1 MLQKLLLFTALALL
15 YLTNL
20 AGTGFIGPDEP
31 RYASIGREMARSGDW
46 ITPKLDGQPWF
57 EKPPLLYWTN
67 AAAQLSHLKD
77 EWAARLPVALI
88 GLLFLFFFHRTLA
101 REFSPTV
108 ALAST
113 AILGTSA
120 GWAALSFA
128 AVTDMPMAAALN
140 GALLVSLFGPQAL
153 GSRSSGGRVV
163 RYTAQGWIA
172 GVLLGFAVLTKGFV
186 PIVLIA
192 PVFLVARGK
201 RLQMLVACVAVA
213 APWYLLNFAVN
224 GTEFWNEFFWKHHV
238 LRFISPTL
246 EHEQPFWWY
255 VPVLLAAMFP
265 WTPLLALIGSRRAIE
280 DERVR
285 FLLIYIA
292 WGFVFFSASTNKLPG
307 YLLPLLPALA
317 IAMGVA
323 LDRSRN
329 AARWLV
335 ACALLLTAVPVI
347 AAILPDALNNGITR
361 VRWTGFGGWT
371 MLAVAL
377 IPFAAAA
384 AAWWLA
390 REDADQEWSGR
401 RKWSALVVAMAAVLS
416 MGYLKWATFPVL
428 DRQVSVRAFW
438 REHKDA
444 VSQACFAYVRRSA
457 VYGLN
462 YYNERPLSECR
473 DADGG
478 IQTTTQRPKVV
489 GRGDELA
496 IE

>member
-1 MLQKLLLFTALALL
+1 MQKLLLFAALALL

-31 RYASIGREMARSGDW
+31 RYASIGREMAHSGNW

-67 AAAQLSHLKD
+67 AAAHVSHVND
-77 EWAARLPVALI
+77 EWAARLPIALI
-88 GLLFLFFFHRTLA
+88 GLIFLFFFHRTLA

-120 GWAALSFA
+120 GWAALSFV

-153 GSRSSGGRVV
+153 GSRSASGRLKGKIAG
-163 RYTAQGWIA
+163 YTAQGWIA
-172 GVLLGFAVLTKGFV
+172 GVLLGIAVLGKAFV

-201 RLQMLVACVAVA
+201 RMQMLVACVAVA
-213 APWYLLNFAVN
+213 APWYLLCFAIN
-224 GTEFWNEFFWKHHV
+224 GRAFWDDIFWKQQV
-238 LRFISPTL
+238 SRFFSPEL
-246 EHEQPFWWY
+246 EHVQPFYWY
-255 VPVLLAAMFP
+255 AEILPLGVFP
-265 WTPLLALIGSRRAIE
+265 WTPLIALIPSRRALE

-285 FLLIYIA
+285 FLLIYVA

-307 YLLPLLPALA
+307 YLLPLLPAMA
-317 IAMGVA
+317 IVMGVA
-323 LDRSRN
+323 LDKSKH

-335 ACALLLTAVPVI
+335 ACALLLIAAPVI
-347 AAILPDALNNGITR
+347 AAILPDALENGLSKVGAITI
-361 VRWTGFGGWT
+361 TGWT
-371 MLAVAL
+371 PIFIML
-377 IPFAAAA
+377 IPLGAAA

-390 REDADQEWSGR
+390 HEDADQEWSGR

-428 DRQVSVRAFW
+428 DRQVSVRSFW
-438 REHKDA
+438 RDHQDA
-444 VSQACFAYVRRSA
+444 ISQACVASYVRRSA

-462 YYNERPLSECR
+462 YYAGHPLPECKD
-473 DADGG
+473 DA
-478 IQTTTQRPKVV
+478 QRPRVIPN
-489 GRGDELA
+489 GDELA
-496 IE
+496 VEE